1 MIIVIV
7 ITVEM
12 LLLIFSVNHE
22 KDIAIPFLADLSF
35 NKAFHVSGY
44 SVILC
49 FKTFR
54 HSTDPA
60 FHCSTVP
67 PFYHFAEWVMSSCCT
82 QGIVI
87 SHFVRFANLAAL
99 LATPFKEKSFL

>member
-22 KDIAIPFLADLSF
+22 KDIAIPILADLSVT
-35 NKAFHVSGY
+35 KAFHVLGY
-44 SVILC
+44 SVIPC

-60 FHCSTVP
+60 FHRSTVP
-67 PFYHFAEWVMSSCCT
+67 PFYHFAEWVMSSCCI

>member
-1 MIIVIV
+1 
-7 ITVEM
+7 M

-44 SVILC
+44 SIILC

-60 FHCSTVP
+60 FRRSTVP

-87 SHFVRFANLAAL
+87 SQFVRFANLAAL

>member
-1 MIIVIV
+1 
-7 ITVEM
+7 M

-54 HSTDPA
+54 R
-60 FHCSTVP
+60 STVP

-99 LATPFKEKSFL
+99 LATLFKEKSFL

>member
-1 MIIVIV
+1 
-7 ITVEM
+7 M

-22 KDIAIPFLADLSF
+22 KDIAIPFSADLSF

-44 SVILC
+44 SVNLC

-60 FHCSTVP
+60 FHRSTVP
-67 PFYHFAEWVMSSCCT
+67 PFYHFAEWVMSSCCI